1 MPKSILI
8 ALMLLSLPTATLAQ
22 DAQTEPATETPKPP
36 APGEP
41 LADDP
46 PQPAAFAA
54 RAAAANLFEIQS
66 AELALRRSKEA
77 FVLDYAKQLLTD
89 HRKAQA
95 ELEAAAKSQTAA
107 FRPELDDDLTEKLA
121 ALASASDADFD
132 AAFLSAQMVA
142 HQSTIELFALY
153 AGKGQRGPLK
163 AHAQAQYPTLH
174 THFLKAHA
182 GAPD

>member
-8 ALMLLSLPTATLAQ
+8 ALLLLCLPTAGLAQ
-22 DAQTEPATETPKPP
+22 DAQTEPATEIPKPP

-41 LADDP
+41 LAGDP

-89 HRKAQA
+89 HRKV
-95 ELEAAAKSQTAA
+95 
-107 FRPELDDDLTEKLA
+107 RPSLKRQQ
-121 ALASASDADFD
+121 SRSRRHSDR
-132 AAFLSAQMVA
+132 SSMM
-142 HQSTIELFALY
+142 I
-153 AGKGQRGPLK
+153 
-163 AHAQAQYPTLH
+163 
-174 THFLKAHA
+174 
-182 GAPD
+182 